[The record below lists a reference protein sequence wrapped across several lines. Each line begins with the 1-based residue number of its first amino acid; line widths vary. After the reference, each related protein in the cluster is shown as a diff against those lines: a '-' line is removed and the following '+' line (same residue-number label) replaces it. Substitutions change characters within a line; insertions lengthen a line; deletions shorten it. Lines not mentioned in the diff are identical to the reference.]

1 MIDDPIAAAVPA
13 SPRRR
18 HTLAWLVV
26 LFVLVLA
33 GLGGWQGWRWWQ
45 GQQARQHAAEARAL
59 QHLEGVEQQIEAL
72 RQNQRASSQRIQD
85 AAATNRVLREEI
97 LGIGQRNALLE
108 DTVAKLADPDRHGA
122 QALRLDEIELLLSQG
137 QQRWVIAGDLDGARR
152 AYALAATVLQGVDS
166 PGVLNLRQ
174 SLEQER
180 AALDALGDGPQVQLQ
195 ARLEQFSGQLAQ
207 LPQQAGGTPATQ
219 PAWWQRLLSPLVQ
232 VRASSDVLPVARGER
247 GAAQDALQIELT
259 LARAAAERGD
269 GDGYRLALQRVDTW
283 MSRLWPD
290 SPPLRQRRAEL
301 AALQQIA
308 LRPQI
313 PELGSTLQQLRSM
326 RDGRSS

>member
-1 MIDDPIAAAVPA
+1 MIDDPTVSTAPP
-13 SPRRR
+13 PRRR
-18 HTLAWLVV
+18 HALGWLIA

-45 GQQARQHAAEARAL
+45 GQQARQQAAEARAL
-59 QHLEGVEQQIEAL
+59 QHLEGVEQQIETL
-72 RQNQRASSQRIQD
+72 RQNQRASAQRIQD

-108 DTVAKLADPDRHGA
+108 ETVAKLADPDRHGA

-137 QQRWVIAGDLDGARR
+137 QQRWAIAGDLDGARR
-152 AYALAATVLQGVDS
+152 AYALAAAALQGVDS
-166 PGVLNLRQ
+166 PEALNLRQ
-174 SLEQER
+174 ALAQER
-180 AALDALGDGPQVQLQ
+180 AALDALGDGPQAQLQ
-195 ARLEQFSGQLAQ
+195 ARLDQFARQLSQ
-207 LPQQAGGTPATQ
+207 LPQQASEAPQAR

-232 VRASSDVLPVARGER
+232 VRASGEAVPVARGER
-247 GAAQDALQIELT
+247 GAALDALQIELT

-269 GDGYRLALQRVDTW
+269 DTGYRQALQRVDTW
-283 MSRLWPD
+283 MGRLWPD
-290 SPPLRQRRAEL
+290 SPQLRRQRTEL
-301 AALQQIA
+301 SALQQIA

-313 PELGSTLQQLRSM
+313 PELGSTLQQLRAM